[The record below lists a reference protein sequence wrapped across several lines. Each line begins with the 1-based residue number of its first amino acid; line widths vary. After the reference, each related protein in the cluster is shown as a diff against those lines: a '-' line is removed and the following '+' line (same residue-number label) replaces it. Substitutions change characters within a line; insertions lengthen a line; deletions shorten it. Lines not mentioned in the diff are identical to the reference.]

1 MYFEKD
7 WLYEEGEKS
16 SKNCFSLEKINAIK
30 SCTQK
35 LYNEKNTKKTQIEC
49 NPVLEIQKQFYL
61 NLYSKKATNK
71 PMLTML
77 NYKPMLAGFC
87 FKSMFRR

>member
-16 SKNCFSLEKINAIK
+16 SKNCFSFEKINAIK
-30 SCTQK
+30 SCAQI
-35 LYNEKNTKKTQIEC
+35 LYNKKNEC
-49 NPVLEIQKQFYL
+49 NTFVRVLEIQKQFYS

-71 PMLTML
+71 PM
-77 NYKPMLAGFC
+77 
-87 FKSMFRR
+87 